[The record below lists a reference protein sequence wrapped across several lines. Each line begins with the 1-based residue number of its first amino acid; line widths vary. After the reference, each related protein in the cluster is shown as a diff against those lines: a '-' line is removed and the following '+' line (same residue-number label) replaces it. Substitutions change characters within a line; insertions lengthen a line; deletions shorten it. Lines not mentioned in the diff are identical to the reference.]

1 MLVAST
7 LPVITATRKPS
18 WVLFPRASKQSWII
32 VLDSSH
38 YHDLLREGCFMKS
51 KKTLET
57 YMLWH
62 SSKKNSTTFLPASCG
77 CFIPSCSTYIW
88 NRNERPQGDP
98 TLKSLG
104 LRSRTSLFFFWG
116 GWMFSFP
123 IYHHF
128 WTPKFEQ
135 GWTPPWYRTELV
147 ELDGFGLTHLQL
159 PNEPITSSFHGQ
171 NLGKFVKVVFPFHI
185 FGSGISKREK

>member
-1 MLVAST
+1 MLDITTGSPPHHATISLDQPSVKSLLVAST

-98 TLKSLG
+98 TLKSLDWDPE
-104 LRSRTSLFFFWG
+104 LPCFFLG
-116 GWMFSFP
+116 GGECSASP
-123 IYHHF
+123 SI
-128 WTPKFEQ
+128 
-135 GWTPPWYRTELV
+135 
-147 ELDGFGLTHLQL
+147 
-159 PNEPITSSFHGQ
+159 I
-171 NLGKFVKVVFPFHI
+171 I
-185 FGSGISKREK
+185 FGTRP